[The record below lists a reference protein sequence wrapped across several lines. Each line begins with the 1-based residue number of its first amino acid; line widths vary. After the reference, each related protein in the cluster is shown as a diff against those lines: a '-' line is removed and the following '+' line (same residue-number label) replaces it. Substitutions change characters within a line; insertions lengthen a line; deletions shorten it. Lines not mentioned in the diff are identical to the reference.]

1 MEDQERSDLGRIAG
15 FTDGVMAVAI
25 TLLVLNL
32 EVPDVPANELDDQLV
47 DLIPSVL
54 AYLLSFALVGR
65 FWLIH
70 RNLFATLHRFD
81 GTLMGLNLLFLCAI
95 AAVPFSTDL
104 YDKFNEEPLAVAVF
118 GFVMGLAA
126 LTHWCMTAHTLRQ
139 GLVHDRHREAT
150 APFGSPVAL
159 GFTGIFLLSVP
170 VAFLSVIAAQALWLS
185 TILLRYPL
193 RRLTGRTSSS

>member
-1 MEDQERSDLGRIAG
+1 MERTDLGRIAG

-32 EVPDVPANELDDQLV
+32 EVPDVPAEKLGEELV
-47 DLIPSVL
+47 DLLPSVL

-65 FWLIH
+65 FWIIH
-70 RNLFATLHRFD
+70 HHLFETLRRFD
-81 GTLMGLNLLFLCAI
+81 GTLMGLNLLFLAAI
-95 AAVPFSTDL
+95 AIVPFSTNL
-104 YDKFNEEPLAVAVF
+104 FDKFNEEPLAVAVF
-118 GFVMGLAA
+118 GFVMSLAA
-126 LTHWCMTAHTLRQ
+126 LTHWSMTAYTLHY
-139 GLVHDRHREAT
+139 GLVHETHREDT

-159 GFTGIFLLSVP
+159 GFTVVFLLSVP
-170 VAFLSVIAAQALWLS
+170 VAFISVIAAQALWLA

>member
-1 MEDQERSDLGRIAG
+1 MERTDLGRIAG

-32 EVPDVPANELDDQLV
+32 EVPDVPAEDLGAQLV

-65 FWLIH
+65 FWVIH
-70 RNLFATLHRFD
+70 HRLFETLHRFD
-81 GTLMGLNLLFLCAI
+81 GKLMALNLLFLAAI
-95 AAVPFSTDL
+95 ATVPFSTDL
-104 YDKFNEEPLAVAVF
+104 YDKYNDEALAVALF
-118 GFVMGLAA
+118 GLVMSLAA
-126 LTHWCMTAHTLRQ
+126 LTHWLMTAYTLRQ
-139 GLVHDRHREAT
+139 GLVRDSHRDST

-159 GFTGIFLLSVP
+159 GFTLIFLLSVP
-170 VAFLSVIAAQALWLS
+170 VAFLSVLVAQLLWLS

-193 RRLTGRTSSS
+193 RRLTGLTSSE

>member
-1 MEDQERSDLGRIAG
+1 MERTDLGRIAG

-32 EVPDVPANELDDQLV
+32 EVPDVPAGELDERLV

-54 AYLLSFALVGR
+54 AYLLSFALIGR
-65 FWLIH
+65 FWVIH
-70 RNLFATLHRFD
+70 HHLFETLHRFD
-81 GTLMGLNLLFLCAI
+81 GTLMVLNLLFLSAI
-95 AAVPFSTDL
+95 AIVPFSTDL
-104 YDKFNEEPLAVAVF
+104 YDKYTDEPLAVAVF
-118 GFVMGLAA
+118 GLVMSLAA
-126 LTHWCMTAHTLRQ
+126 VTHWSMTAYTLRR
-139 GLVHDRHREAT
+139 GLVRDKHREST

-170 VAFLSVIAAQALWLS
+170 VAFLSVLAAQLLWLS

-193 RRLTGRTSSS
+193 RRLTGLTSSE